1 MPTKPIAKP
10 IAKPKAGP
18 KSKTAPVKTLKAAS
32 ASTVKGAPKLPH
44 SKKWRAAS
52 AKLIKN
58 QLYSVAEAVKL
69 AKETVVTK
77 FTPSVELHVHVTHE
91 ARGAIQMP
99 HQTGKTVRVATV
111 TDAVLEEIAAGKI
124 NFDVL
129 IAEPTQMAKLA
140 QYAKTLGPKGLM
152 PNPKSGTVTT
162 DVAKVKQELEAGKS
176 EYRTDAGKNIHLT
189 IAKVDTADQQII
201 DNLELALKTLT
212 PYKIKSATLAT
223 TMGPGI
229 KLVLPEA

>member
-1 MPTKPIAKP
+1 MPTKP

-18 KSKTAPVKTLKAAS
+18 KSKTASVKATKAA
-32 ASTVKGAPKLPH
+32 ASSKIKGTPKLPH
-44 SKKWRAAS
+44 SKKWRDAS
-52 AKLIKN
+52 AKLVKN
-58 QLYSVAEAVKL
+58 QLYSLADAVKL

-91 ARGAIQMP
+91 ARGTLQLP
-99 HQTGKTVRVATV
+99 HQTGKTVRVAV
-111 TDAVLEEIAAGKI
+111 ATDAVIEEIAAGKI

-140 QYAKTLGPKGLM
+140 QHAKTLGPKGLM

-189 IAKVDTADQQII
+189 VGKADTADQMII
-201 DNLELALKTLT
+201 DNLDVALKAIMA
-212 PYKIKSATLAT
+212 YKIKTATLTT
-223 TMGPGI
+223 TMGPGL
-229 KLVLPEA
+229 KLALPDA